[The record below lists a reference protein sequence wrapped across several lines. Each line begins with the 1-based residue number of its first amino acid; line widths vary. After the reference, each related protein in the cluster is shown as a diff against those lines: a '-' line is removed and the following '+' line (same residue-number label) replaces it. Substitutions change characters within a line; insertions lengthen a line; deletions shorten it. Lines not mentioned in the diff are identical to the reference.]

1 MSGKNN
7 VLFGSAAIEDLKQEV
22 SQFISDKREFFLLV
36 DENTHKHCLPV
47 LKALLG
53 KKGFN
58 PALLEIPSGEQN
70 KNLRTA
76 GDLWSQL
83 TIAGVKRDAVLLTLG
98 GGVISDMGGFVAATY
113 KRGIAVMHI
122 PTTLLGM
129 IDAAIGG
136 KTGIDFMGYKNHIG
150 SFYTPQKVFVIPDFL
165 KTLDQQ
171 QWLSGIGELLKYG
184 FIKHPELLESKAFF
198 EKDGTEIE
206 AMIELA
212 VASKLEIVAKD
223 PLESGVRKILN
234 FGHTIGHAFESFALA
249 KSRDL
254 LHGEAIAAGIL
265 AELWLS
271 VKYCKLEAKVLDD
284 YKALYFK
291 LFQPFLIQEEDIE
304 QLMQLMTHDKK
315 NAANKLNFVL
325 LKAPAKVVFDK
336 AVEPSDIDACLRWY
350 IDLLKEHDE
359 S

>member
-1 MSGKNN
+1 MPGKKNI
-7 VLFGSAAIEDLKQEV
+7 LFGSAAIEDLKEEL
-22 SQFISDKREFFLLV
+22 SIFRKDERELFLLV
-36 DENTHKHCLPV
+36 DDNTHQLCLPV
-47 LKALLG
+47 LKALIG
-53 KKGFN
+53 KKNFD
-58 PALLEIPSGEQN
+58 PVVLEIPAGEQN
-70 KNLRTA
+70 KNLRRA

-98 GGVISDMGGFVAATY
+98 GGVISDMGGFIAATY
-113 KRGIAVMHI
+113 KRGIDVIHI

-150 SFYTPQKVFVIPDFL
+150 SFYSPQKVFVIPEFL

-184 FIKHPELLESKAFF
+184 FIRHPELLASNVFF
-198 EKDGTEIE
+198 DRNSPEIE

-212 VASKLEIVAKD
+212 ALSKMEIVAKD
-223 PLESGVRKILN
+223 PLDSGIRKILN
-234 FGHTIGHAFESFALA
+234 FGHTIGHAFESFALG
-249 KSRDL
+249 KNRDL
-254 LHGEAIAAGIL
+254 LHGEAVAAGIL

-271 VKYCKLEAKVLDD
+271 VKYCKLNHRVLQD
-284 YKALYFK
+284 YKALYLK
-291 LFQPFLIQEEDIE
+291 LFQPFLIQEEEIE
-304 QLMQLMTHDKK
+304 QLMQLMLHDKK

-325 LKAPAKVVFDK
+325 LKAPAKVVFDI

-359 S
+359 A